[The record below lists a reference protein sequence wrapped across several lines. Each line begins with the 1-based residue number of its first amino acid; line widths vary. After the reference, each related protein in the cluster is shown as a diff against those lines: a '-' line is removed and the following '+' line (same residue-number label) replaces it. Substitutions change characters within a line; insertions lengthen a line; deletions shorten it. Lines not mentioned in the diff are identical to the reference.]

1 MDELNHLVSDKDK
14 AQRLVMKHMTSG
26 TLFTA
31 GMRFYQVRD
40 SMVAGKPITIQK
52 TNGNSKFYNKQKIL
66 IKIK

>member
-1 MDELNHLVSDKDK
+1 MEELNLVVSDKDA

-40 SMVAGKPITIQK
+40 SLVAGKPITIQK
-52 TNGNSKFYNKQKIL
+52 TNGNSKLNNNL
-66 IKIK
+66 L